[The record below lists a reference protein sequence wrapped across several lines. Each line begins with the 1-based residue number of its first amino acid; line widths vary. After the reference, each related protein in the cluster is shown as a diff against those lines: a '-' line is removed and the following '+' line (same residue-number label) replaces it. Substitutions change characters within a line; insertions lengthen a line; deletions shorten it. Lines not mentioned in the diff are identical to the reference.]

1 MEKNFVLWVHGL
13 ITDALQ
19 QAGVP
24 ERLLS
29 RFETLIMSAI
39 MLVMAFIIM
48 EIIYRISLFVFRR
61 IAGHK
66 HYGFLQY
73 IIKGKRLRRLGYVI
87 PPLFVEVMLPFVL
100 ADKPALLRYSENITW
115 IWFTVCVV
123 VNINTLLIA
132 IGESAFT
139 NSKYHD
145 RPIKGFLQISRITVL
160 LVAAIIIISILT
172 NKSPVYLIG
181 GLGAFA
187 AVLMLIAKD
196 SIMGFVGGFLLLE
209 NDMVR
214 LGDWIEIPGTGI
226 NGNVFDISL
235 TIVKVRNWDNTIAT
249 IPPYTLINQS
259 FINWRGMSESGG
271 RRIAR
276 GYTVK
281 LDNIK
286 PCSENMIQRIV
297 NFDQRLGEY
306 IKGKDGETG
315 NVSLAGTMETNAG
328 LFRAYA
334 DIYLRNH
341 PMIQGLFPPSSS
353 TTGVRCFAAAF
364 ITSLPSCGLPV
375 KNIMSKRLSKSAS
388 FTVLFPC
395 TTAM

>member
-145 RPIKGFLQISRITVL
+145 RPIKGFLQISRITVIL
-160 LVAAIIIISILT
+160 IAVIIIISIL
-172 NKSPVYLIG
+172 LI
-181 GLGAFA
+181 
-187 AVLMLIAKD
+187 
-196 SIMGFVGGFLLLE
+196 
-209 NDMVR
+209 
-214 LGDWIEIPGTGI
+214 
-226 NGNVFDISL
+226 
-235 TIVKVRNWDNTIAT
+235 
-249 IPPYTLINQS
+249 Y
-259 FINWRGMSESGG
+259 
-271 RRIAR
+271 
-276 GYTVK
+276 
-281 LDNIK
+281 
-286 PCSENMIQRIV
+286 
-297 NFDQRLGEY
+297 
-306 IKGKDGETG
+306 
-315 NVSLAGTMETNAG
+315 
-328 LFRAYA
+328 
-334 DIYLRNH
+334 
-341 PMIQGLFPPSSS
+341 
-353 TTGVRCFAAAF
+353 
-364 ITSLPSCGLPV
+364 
-375 KNIMSKRLSKSAS
+375 
-388 FTVLFPC
+388 
-395 TTAM
+395 